1 MRPWEVLDPRALA
14 DSLSTGVRFRRA
26 FAVFGIAAAMIATSG
41 VVNTV
46 LLTEWVYPFASF
58 REIALPFTS
67 ARDVAFASVG
77 YLVIGTVVVMF
88 TLAAVSFASGRRG
101 FSAELVSVVLH
112 ASAFVAVA
120 SALVL
125 AYGLVAEQRTFYVV
139 GVEVEGFKAEN
150 VSYAGKLIGSGD
162 EVRGVAEVARAKRLE
177 MRVEPNDVGSLKD
190 GNYRE
195 RVVLRGLAVRANRT
209 VSEVGDVVVSSI
221 TYDLMSYESLESVDI
236 VPRVQREPIS
246 AAISVGGW
254 VSMVVHSC
262 WTLKIRMRAG
272 KRWAAGAAV
281 AVTVVL
287 LVLGIL

>member
-1 MRPWEVLDPRALA
+1 MRLRDVLDPRALA
-14 DSLSTGVRFRRA
+14 DSLSAGVRFRRA
-26 FAVFGIAAAMIATSG
+26 FAVFGIAAALVATSG

-46 LLTEWVYPFASF
+46 LLTEWVYPFTSF
-58 REIALPFTS
+58 REIVLPFTS

-77 YLVIGTVVVMF
+77 YLVMGTVVVTF
-88 TLAAVSFASGRRG
+88 TLAAFSYTSGRRG

-112 ASAFVAVA
+112 ATAFVALA

-150 VSYAGKLIGSGD
+150 VTYAGQLVGSAE
-162 EVRGVAEVARAKRLE
+162 EVRGVADVARAKRLE
-177 MRVEPNDVGSLKD
+177 MRVEPEDVSSLRD
-190 GNYRE
+190 GKFRE

-209 VSEVGDVVVSSI
+209 VLEVGDVVVSSI
-221 TYDLMSYESLESVDI
+221 RYDLMSYESLESVDF
-236 VPRVQREPIS
+236 VPRVQREPVS

-254 VSMVVHSC
+254 ISMVVHSC

-272 KRWAAGAAV
+272 TRWAVGATAAV
-281 AVTVVL
+281 TAVL
-287 LVLGIL
+287 LILGIL